1 MQSIGERR
9 NVAKWTKSATKIF
22 RNFAVRRDFP
32 AGESELEC
40 WPHSMIALARPEKR
54 RVRFTTTDLAGAI
67 LHRYSPSTIPR
78 LSTNQRG
85 MRPAA
90 PQAAITRHF
99 PAR

>member
-32 AGESELEC
+32 AGESGLEC
-40 WPHSMIALARPEKR
+40 WPHSMIAPARPEKR
-54 RVRFTTTDLAGAI
+54 PVRFTTTDLASAI
-67 LHRYSPSTIPR
+67 LHRYFSKHHPR
-78 LSTNQRG
+78 LSTNLRG

-99 PAR
+99 